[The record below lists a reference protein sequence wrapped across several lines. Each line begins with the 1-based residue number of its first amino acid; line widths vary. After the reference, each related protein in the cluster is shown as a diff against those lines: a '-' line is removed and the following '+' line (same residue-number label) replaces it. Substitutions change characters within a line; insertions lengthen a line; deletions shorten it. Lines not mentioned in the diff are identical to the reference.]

1 MINPNSSSPIDNNI
15 KIMLESSTLSFNSIV
30 EEAQLDSG
38 YAVYLNIY
46 HLSVIN
52 YAIQIFGFGFF
63 HSTIEVNNIEYSFG
77 ATTEN
82 ISGIFFNKF
91 GEGSPNIQL
100 KEKIYLGNTIYNDD
114 AIKRMLCLSI
124 PYWMGKS
131 YDPFLKNCNHFTQF
145 LAEKLLRT
153 ERVVDYP
160 EYVNRIT
167 EYVIF
172 FHGFYSPIQRIYQN
186 ILYTPNEN
194 ANVIQETNE
203 RLDESI
209 EKHIVNEHANITNGI
224 NNVNDICIDVNRSS
238 ISSPSRLNKRSFCD
252 LKVNENENTNELF
265 FNEVFR
271 SNMFLNVTD
280 INSKNE
286 FIRKMKEADTLL
298 LIKNKIKESF
308 KLYQDL
314 LKNVDSE
321 SMKTNNKY
329 EKYIKGKSNFIYSFD
344 NESPHFNDKNY
355 LLKIKILHCLMY
367 IFYLENLYSKQEI
380 VSNAII
386 KYNKNDFYAI
396 FSIAYCKF
404 KQNKFPE
411 SSLLIQS
418 GLKDCK
424 EKTFTNYFNQ
434 FQKILDDLDF
444 S

>member
-1 MINPNSSSPIDNNI
+1 MSNINLSLSNDNNI
-15 KIMLESSTLSFNSIV
+15 KTMIKNSTLSFNSIV
-30 EEAQLDSG
+30 EESQLDNG

-82 ISGIFFNKF
+82 ISGIFYNKF

-100 KEKIYLGNTIYNDD
+100 KEKLYLGNTIYNDN

-194 ANVIQETNE
+194 ANVIQETKE

-209 EKHIVNEHANITNGI
+209 EKHINNEHAKITNDI
-224 NNVNDICIDVNRSS
+224 NNVNDICINVNSS
-238 ISSPSRLNKRSFCD
+238 RISSPSRLNKRSSCD
-252 LKVNENENTNELF
+252 LKANENEYKNEMF
-265 FNEVFR
+265 FNEVFQ
-271 SNMFLNVTD
+271 SNVFLDVTD
-280 INSKNE
+280 INCKNE
-286 FIRKMKEADTLL
+286 FIIKMKEADILL
-298 LIKNKIKESF
+298 FKMNKLKESF
-308 KLYQDL
+308 QLYQGL
-314 LKNVDSE
+314 LKNVDNE
-321 SMKTNNKY
+321 PKKTNKKY
-329 EKYIKGKSNFIYSFD
+329 EKYINSKAHYTIDKD
-344 NESPHFNDKNY
+344 SPNINDKNY
-355 LLKIKILHCLMY
+355 LLKIKILHCLIY
-367 IFYLENLYSKQEI
+367 IFFLENLYSKQEI
-380 VSNAII
+380 VSNAVI
-386 KYNKNDFYAI
+386 KYNKNDFFAI
-396 FSIAYCKF
+396 FSIAYCKY

-411 SSLLIQS
+411 CSLLIQS

-424 EKTFTNYFNQ
+424 ETTFINYFNQ